1 MKKTSRG
8 FTLLETVIALSIIVI
23 VSAATLTL
31 VLSSHAATRRAT
43 ERQAAA
49 GYTAD
54 LVTCYRATSDE
65 AEFFEAAA
73 FALGLSEL
81 REDIPT
87 TVPGTAFSARVI
99 YDTALSAEILDSEGE
114 VLSRVTFYRGGG
126 SG

>member
-31 VLSSHAATRRAT
+31 VLSSHNATRRAT
-43 ERQAAA
+43 ERQTAA

-54 LVTCYRATSDE
+54 LVACYRVTADE
-65 AEFFEAAA
+65 TAFFEAAA

-81 REDIPT
+81 RENTLT
-87 TVPGTAFSARVI
+87 TVPGTALSVSVL
-99 YDTALSAEILDSEGE
+99 YDAELSAEILDSEGE
-114 VLSRVTFYRGGG
+114 VISQVTFQRGGG
-126 SG
+126 S